1 MPLQRSKQLHRLHDS
16 ELSELADT
24 LAIQIHA
31 LLGPRVYR
39 LTRGDVVDLIAPY
52 VDDLLPADQSDVAW
66 LVWHL
71 FQDAREMQ
79 MGAHEH

>member
-1 MPLQRSKQLHRLHDS
+1 MAPQQHRRQHHLS
-16 ELSELADT
+16 EGELSELADT

-31 LLGPRVYR
+31 LLGQRVYR
-39 LTRGDVVDLIAPY
+39 LTRSDVVDLIASY
-52 VDDLLPADQSDVAW
+52 VDDLRPADQSDVAW

-71 FQDAREMQ
+71 FQDAREMH